1 MQFNFSDDWEEYG
14 KTVVFQMAS
23 YYQIKTGVDGKERL
37 VTVAAQDAV
46 PYEQILVGNEAT
58 VPWEV
63 LVHPGFL
70 KIGIYG
76 SLGDSVK
83 PTVWAKTVQVWPGV
97 STDNENPAPPTPSS
111 YEILAGLLSGGRAGQ
126 YIYKNSDSDLDFAWN
141 ALPKGDKGDTG
152 DQGEPGVGIASVV
165 FNADTSVTFNLD
177 DGTSY
182 TTDPLKGEKGDT
194 GSKGDTGDTGK
205 GISSIVENND
215 TSLTFY
221 LTDESTFTTSAL
233 KGDKGD
239 KGNTGA
245 AGNGIS
251 NIVMNNDY
259 TLTINFDDGTYYTTA
274 PIRGATGATGA
285 TGNGID
291 HIYLNPNYT
300 LSIFYTDGTS
310 MTTTSIR
317 GEKGEDGDPGT
328 TDYEELSNKPSINGV
343 ELDGDKSFEDLGI
356 DVFPEGGSTGDILVK
371 GAGGATWETP
381 ATSAEE
387 DNTRPITSAAVY
399 TEIGNI
405 NALLA
410 TI

>member
-1 MQFNFSDDWEEYG
+1 
-14 KTVVFQMAS
+14 MAS

-37 VTVAAQDAV
+37 VTVAAKDAT
-46 PYEQILVGNEAT
+46 PYEQVLVSNAAT

-63 LVHPGFL
+63 LVRPGFL
-70 KIGIYG
+70 KIGVYG
-76 SLGDSVK
+76 SVGDSKK
-83 PTVWAKTVQVWPGV
+83 PTVWAKTVQVWPGTN
-97 STDNENPAPPTPSS
+97 TDENAEPTPPSPSS
-111 YEILAGLLSGGRAGQ
+111 YDILVGWFSGGQAGQ
-126 YIYKNSDSDLDFAWN
+126 YIYKNSDDDLDFAWN
-141 ALPKGDKGDTG
+141 ELPKGDKGDQG
-152 DQGEPGVGIASVV
+152 DKGDTGVGIASVDV
-165 FNADTSVTFNLD
+165 NQDTSITINLD
-177 DGTSY
+177 DGSSY
-182 TTDPLKGEKGDT
+182 STGPLKGDKGDT
-194 GSKGDTGDTGK
+194 GSKGDTGTG
-205 GISSIVENND
+205 IASVAENND

-221 LTDESTFTTSAL
+221 MTDESTFTTTAL

-239 KGNTGA
+239 KGATGA
-245 AGNGIS
+245 TGTGIS
-251 NIVMNNDY
+251 SIVMNNDY
-259 TLTINFDDGTYYTTA
+259 TLTVNLEDGTSYTTA

-310 MTTTSIR
+310 TTTGSIR
-317 GEKGEDGDPGT
+317 GEQGEKGDPGDPGT
-328 TDYEELSNKPSINGV
+328 TDYEDLSNKPCINGV

-356 DVFPEGGSTGDILVK
+356 DVFPEGGSTGDILMK
-371 GAGGATWETP
+371 GVGGAIWETP